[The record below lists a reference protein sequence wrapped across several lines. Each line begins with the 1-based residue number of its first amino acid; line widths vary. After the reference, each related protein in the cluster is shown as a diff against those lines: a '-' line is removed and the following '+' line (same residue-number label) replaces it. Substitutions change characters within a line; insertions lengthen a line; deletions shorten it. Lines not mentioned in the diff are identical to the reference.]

1 MLAPLKFT
9 GLLNLQSAVFMSV
22 SLTMK
27 RARILGP
34 PAAIVVAL
42 GCVGKTSAFQLVPFH
57 LSHWSILTDAQH
69 AHVPPQWLAA
79 AAAAAHPRGTA
90 ASSLNLFRNRR
101 GSSAEKDKDVA
112 AEDEVDS
119 DVQGGESGIMS
130 NDENANND
138 RRRRPPSKQGE
149 QNKTPKKLSPRQ
161 LRRLANHPL
170 HQAGQTFVAA
180 SVQSMGMLFYNVGG
194 MEHKE
199 IQQELLAAG
208 THLVSAAKS
217 WDSDWK
223 VARESL
229 HDASNVFMDIS
240 DTFGS
245 AQIDDAESLATL
257 FESIGLELDD
267 MSRIERRR
275 KCADN
280 LLAVRDHL
288 ASVAEILDENAVA
301 ESDDHDMITSFY
313 AASDGFGKL
322 AERYT

>member
-1 MLAPLKFT
+1 
-9 GLLNLQSAVFMSV
+9 
-22 SLTMK
+22 
-27 RARILGP
+27 
-34 PAAIVVAL
+34 
-42 GCVGKTSAFQLVPFH
+42 
-57 LSHWSILTDAQH
+57 
-69 AHVPPQWLAA
+69 
-79 AAAAAHPRGTA
+79 
-90 ASSLNLFRNRR
+90 LNLFRNRR
-101 GSSAEKDKDVA
+101 GSSLEKEKDMA
-112 AEDEVDS
+112 GDEAGPGVERDEEAPSNNDDS
-119 DVQGGESGIMS
+119 
-130 NDENANND
+130 AD
-138 RRRRPPSKQGE
+138 RRRRSSSKE
-149 QNKTPKKLSPRQ
+149 STAKSPKKLSPRQ

-199 IQQELLAAG
+199 IQQELLLAG

-223 VARESL
+223 VSRISL
-229 HDASNVFMDIS
+229 HDASNVFIDIS

-275 KCADN
+275 KCAEN
-280 LLAVRDHL
+280 LLAIRDHL

-301 ESDDHDMITSFY
+301 ETDDHDMITSFY
-313 AASDGFGKL
+313 AASDGFGNL
-322 AERYT
+322 AERYS

>member
-1 MLAPLKFT
+1 
-9 GLLNLQSAVFMSV
+9 
-22 SLTMK
+22 MK
-27 RARILGP
+27 RARIVP
-34 PAAIVVAL
+34 PAAVAFAL
-42 GCVGKTSAFQLVPFH
+42 ASIGPSSAFQLAPFH
-57 LSHWSILTDAQH
+57 PRLPLHIAQNVR
-69 AHVPPQWLAA
+69 HVPPQWLAA
-79 AAAAAHPRGTA
+79 NAAHPRGTVQHVPA
-90 ASSLNLFRNRR
+90 TPAVSLNLFRNRR
-101 GSSAEKDKDVA
+101 GSAVEKDKDL
-112 AEDEVDS
+112 EVDEE
-119 DVQGGESGIMS
+119 DIGVKIGDDTGTGGENTNS
-130 NDENANND
+130 D
-138 RRRRPPSKQGE
+138 RRRRSSSKSKGE
-149 QNKTPKKLSPRQ
+149 SKTTKKLSPRQ

-223 VARESL
+223 VARECL
-229 HDASNVFMDIS
+229 HDASNVFMDVS

-301 ESDDHDMITSFY
+301 ETDDHDMITSFY

>member
-1 MLAPLKFT
+1 M
-9 GLLNLQSAVFMSV
+9 
-22 SLTMK
+22 
-27 RARILGP
+27 LGP
-34 PAAIVVAL
+34 PAAIAIVL
-42 GCVGKTSAFQLVPFH
+42 GSVGNISAFQMPSSQR
-57 LSHWSILTDAQH
+57 SHRCILTDAPH
-69 AHVPPQWLAA
+69 AHVPPQWLAAASA

-101 GSSAEKDKDVA
+101 GSSVEKDKNG
-112 AEDEVDS
+112 AEDVGN
-119 DVQGGESGIMS
+119 VGGETGNAATN
-130 NDENANND
+130 NDESTDDD
-138 RRRRPPSKQGE
+138 RRRRSS
-149 QNKTPKKLSPRQ
+149 KTPKKLSPRQ

-301 ESDDHDMITSFY
+301 ETDDHDMITSFY

-322 AERYT
+322 AERYS

>member
-1 MLAPLKFT
+1 
-9 GLLNLQSAVFMSV
+9 
-22 SLTMK
+22 MK
-27 RARILGP
+27 RSRIP
-34 PAAIVVAL
+34 SAAFVIAL
-42 GCVGKTSAFQLVPFH
+42 GTVGEISAFQL
-57 LSHWSILTDAQH
+57 LSFQCSQRLHRCILTDAQH
-69 AHVPPQWLAA
+69 AHVVPMQWLAGAA
-79 AAAAAHPRGTA
+79 AAAAEHPRGTA
-90 ASSLNLFRNRR
+90 QASSLNLFRNRR
-101 GSSAEKDKDVA
+101 GSSVEKDKDVSGA
-112 AEDEVDS
+112 DEVGS
-119 DVQGGESGIMS
+119 DVRVDGGEDGIAIAS
-130 NDENANND
+130 SDENANVGNND
-138 RRRRPPSKQGE
+138 RRRRAPSKQGE
-149 QNKTPKKLSPRQ
+149 SKTPKKLSPRQ

-223 VARESL
+223 VARECL

-275 KCADN
+275 KCAEN

-301 ESDDHDMITSFY
+301 ETDDHDMITSFY

-322 AERYT
+322 ADRYS

>member
-1 MLAPLKFT
+1 M
-9 GLLNLQSAVFMSV
+9 GV
-22 SLTMK
+22 
-27 RARILGP
+27 P
-34 PAAIVVAL
+34 PAAIAL
-42 GCVGKTSAFQLVPFH
+42 ALVSLGPSSAFQLAPPYQRLPLHVAQNVP
-57 LSHWSILTDAQH
+57 SKWPADAD
-69 AHVPPQWLAA
+69 ANNVGM
-79 AAAAAHPRGTA
+79 AHPRGTA
-90 ASSLNLFRNRR
+90 QAATVSALNLFRNRR
-101 GSSAEKDKDVA
+101 GSSVEKDKDLG
-112 AEDEVDS
+112 VDGADIGDVTS
-119 DVQGGESGIMS
+119 DDNVDG
-130 NDENANND
+130 D
-138 RRRRPPSKQGE
+138 RRRRSSSESKRE
-149 QNKTPKKLSPRQ
+149 SKPTKKLSPRQ

-217 WDSDWK
+217 WDSDWRA
-223 VARESL
+223 ARDSL

-301 ESDDHDMITSFY
+301 ETDDHDMITSFY

-322 AERYT
+322 AERYS